1 MDRIIESKLKIIPVF
16 KDDKVKKA
24 SELILLGQCETFFSI
39 TIHYKNWNLRAYCV
53 WPLIKKWKGNRY
65 AVVKIKNQY
74 LPSRFIL

>member
-24 SELILLGQCETFFSI
+24 SELILLGQYETFFSI

-53 WPLIKKWKGNRY
+53 WP
-65 AVVKIKNQY
+65 
-74 LPSRFIL
+74 